1 VIAYDDRRTSFDNF
15 TSLHVDC
22 SLSDE
27 KLAKFKHDHGQLE
40 HKINENDDSDISYI
54 EIIPMKLVGNLIL
67 KCRLKSF
74 SIDEQLNI
82 EFVKGI
88 EFDHENDGI
97 KLLYMN
103 DKLTDSHLNILGGS
117 GYFKLTSEKE
127 NEEYIKM
134 SVGQT
139 NSRQII
145 LKPIR
150 RGNTKLIVI
159 DQCLPL
165 SSRLEYNKTSL
176 LYLQAYDSNGN
187 HFDLDES
194 TVQLMNIHVNQSNPL
209 LSIEYEPKSNLNS
222 YTIAYRLKTIDCGR
236 TYLHFYSKQRQQ
248 QRESS
253 QIEFEVFQPL
263 TIEPKSLS
271 LLPLSTYQL
280 TILGGPQ
287 LSGTTV
293 EWSTNDT
300 NIIQIHPNN
309 IIETKHLGYAL
320 VKARVIGIDPLAD
333 KVRS

>member
-1 VIAYDDRRTSFDNF
+1 
-15 TSLHVDC
+15 LHVDC

-165 SSRLEYNKTSL
+165 SQAELDIIVTDLYELKIFGSSRLEYNKTSL

-187 HFDLDES
+187 HFDL
-194 TVQLMNIHVNQSNPL
+194 
-209 LSIEYEPKSNLNS
+209 
-222 YTIAYRLKTIDCGR
+222 G
-236 TYLHFYSKQRQQ
+236 
-248 QRESS
+248 
-253 QIEFEVFQPL
+253 
-263 TIEPKSLS
+263 
-271 LLPLSTYQL
+271 
-280 TILGGPQ
+280 
-287 LSGTTV
+287 
-293 EWSTNDT
+293 
-300 NIIQIHPNN
+300 
-309 IIETKHLGYAL
+309 
-320 VKARVIGIDPLAD
+320 
-333 KVRS
+333 